1 MAITKFSVLSFILLF
16 SGVALAL
23 TKIKDGKGDDF
34 ESISKDRLQ
43 AGKSKLEEFTANAK
57 SSDCWKKAVEGIE
70 KRCKSLGDIEQSY
83 LAIDFTNCHMSKSGR
98 KIYSCSRETQSIEQC
113 TGSMDDTTYLAY
125 TTFFTHTAN
134 ICFYVKSELWQQ
146 KTEDTISNLARTSQD
161 VASQLEESAQRQILV
176 LEKQNV
182 SLENQKEII
191 SNEIHLTET
200 LRNSTSVAKKAFE
213 DMKQNALEQKALFS
227 ETFDGVFK
235 SVEKVRKLQSMI
247 LGEFISLQ
255 SVAFY
260 IAAVCT
266 CYFLTST
273 PRTAAARLPL
283 FIGLFLLIF
292 FERLVTSWGVTDAQ
306 STDTEAIHASLW
318 WCRKLYIIVATI
330 TLMVVGYQY
339 QDYNKINFDMLRDM
353 QLQILEMKRWQD
365 KINSLKAITNG
376 ESPHKEKSQS
386 QQSITHPRYSDHGRP
401 CDVPDASIENNA
413 QGLDDD
419 DDDESDHSFVPNE
432 SELESFS
439 EESSEEEEEE
449 HDRPGR
455 QKIDPDLTTPV
466 TSRRSKGTPN
476 MTPKKTNSA
485 SSKRT
490 RSRER
495 APDSS
500 SRYNLRSR
508 RNTPS
513 DIHNG
518 SFLSNMPSPS
528 KMRELIKNVHQ
539 RSNRR
544 YTAVIRSP
552 RNNNTDN
559 TPLFSSDE
567 ES

>member
-1 MAITKFSVLSFILLF
+1 MAFTKFSDLSFILLF
-16 SGVALAL
+16 SGIALAL

-34 ESISKDRLQ
+34 ELISKDRLQ

-70 KRCKSLGDIEQSY
+70 KRCRSLGDIEQSY
-83 LAIDFTNCHMSKSGR
+83 LAIDFTNCHLSKSGR

-161 VASQLEESAQRQILV
+161 VAAQLEESAQRQILV

-191 SNEIHLTET
+191 FNEIHLTET

-283 FIGLFLLIF
+283 FIGLFVLIF

-306 STDTEAIHASLW
+306 STDT
-318 WCRKLYIIVATI
+318 V
-330 TLMVVGYQY
+330 
-339 QDYNKINFDMLRDM
+339 NFNLLL
-353 QLQILEMKRWQD
+353 QL
-365 KINSLKAITNG
+365 AFT
-376 ESPHKEKSQS
+376 
-386 QQSITHPRYSDHGRP
+386 
-401 CDVPDASIENNA
+401 
-413 QGLDDD
+413 
-419 DDDESDHSFVPNE
+419 
-432 SELESFS
+432 
-439 EESSEEEEEE
+439 
-449 HDRPGR
+449 
-455 QKIDPDLTTPV
+455 
-466 TSRRSKGTPN
+466 
-476 MTPKKTNSA
+476 
-485 SSKRT
+485 
-490 RSRER
+490 
-495 APDSS
+495 
-500 SRYNLRSR
+500 
-508 RNTPS
+508 
-513 DIHNG
+513 
-518 SFLSNMPSPS
+518 
-528 KMRELIKNVHQ
+528 
-539 RSNRR
+539 
-544 YTAVIRSP
+544 
-552 RNNNTDN
+552 
-559 TPLFSSDE
+559 LFSGLH
-567 ES
+567 

>member
-1 MAITKFSVLSFILLF
+1 MAITKFSVLSFILLL

-23 TKIKDGKGDDF
+23 TKIKDGKGGDF
-34 ESISKDRLQ
+34 ESISQDRLQ

-57 SSDCWKKAVEGIE
+57 NSDCWKKAVEGIE

-98 KIYSCSRETQSIEQC
+98 KIYSCSRQTQSIEQC

-283 FIGLFLLIF
+283 FIGLFVLIF

-306 STDTEAIHASLW
+306 STDTVNFHLLLHLAFASFTDL
-318 WCRKLYIIVATI
+318 CQAVVLLYI
-330 TLMVVGYQY
+330 
-339 QDYNKINFDMLRDM
+339 R
-353 QLQILEMKRWQD
+353 
-365 KINSLKAITNG
+365 
-376 ESPHKEKSQS
+376 
-386 QQSITHPRYSDHGRP
+386 
-401 CDVPDASIENNA
+401 
-413 QGLDDD
+413 
-419 DDDESDHSFVPNE
+419 SFFTV
-432 SELESFS
+432 L
-439 EESSEEEEEE
+439 
-449 HDRPGR
+449 HCIR
-455 QKIDPDLTTPV
+455 Q
-466 TSRRSKGTPN
+466 
-476 MTPKKTNSA
+476 A
-485 SSKRT
+485 
-490 RSRER
+490 
-495 APDSS
+495 
-500 SRYNLRSR
+500 
-508 RNTPS
+508 
-513 DIHNG
+513 
-518 SFLSNMPSPS
+518 
-528 KMRELIKNVHQ
+528 
-539 RSNRR
+539 
-544 YTAVIRSP
+544 
-552 RNNNTDN
+552 
-559 TPLFSSDE
+559 
-567 ES
+567 